1 MRDFNSGDIAGDVNI
16 IDNSNNNQFKL
27 LVHCDNE
34 ELLQEEVHRWG
45 LVKQERNN
53 RFYGVLRVFAFCAV
67 LLLIAAG
74 WYFIMGK
81 MELINSLIGGAGVVV
96 GLINLAQADKPT
108 EFEVR
113 QLNTLKEINTLLRER
128 GVR

>member
-16 IDNSNNNQFKL
+16 IDNSNNSQFKL
-27 LVHCDNE
+27 LIHCDNE
-34 ELLQEEVHRWG
+34 ELLHEEVHRWG
-45 LVKQERNN
+45 LVKQERNK
-53 RFYGVLRVFAFCAV
+53 RLTGVLWVFAFCAV

-74 WYFIMGK
+74 WYFITGK

-96 GLINLAQADKPT
+96 GLINLANADKPT

>member
-1 MRDFNSGDIAGDVNI
+1 MRDFNSGDIVGDVNI

-27 LVHCDNE
+27 LIHCDNQ
-34 ELLQEEVHRWG
+34 ELLQEEAHRWD
-45 LVKQERNN
+45 LVKKERNQ
-53 RFYGVLRVFAFCAV
+53 RLTGVLWVFAFCAV

-74 WYFIMGK
+74 WYFITGK

-96 GLINLAQADKPT
+96 GLMNLANADKPT

-128 GVR
+128 GGR

>member
-1 MRDFNSGDIAGDVNI
+1 MRDFNSGDIIGDVNI

-27 LVHCDNE
+27 LIHCDNE
-34 ELLQEEVHRWG
+34 ELLQEEAHRWN
-45 LVKQERNN
+45 LVKKERNQ
-53 RFYGVLRVFAFCAV
+53 RLTGVLWVFAFCAV

-96 GLINLAQADKPT
+96 GLMNLANADKPT

>member
-1 MRDFNSGDIAGDVNI
+1 M
-16 IDNSNNNQFKL
+16 
-27 LVHCDNE
+27 
-34 ELLQEEVHRWG
+34 
-45 LVKQERNN
+45 
-53 RFYGVLRVFAFCAV
+53 

-74 WYFIMGK
+74 WYFITGK

-96 GLINLAQADKPT
+96 GLMNLANADKPT

-113 QLNTLKEINTLLRER
+113 QLNTLKEINTLLREK

>member
-27 LVHCDNE
+27 LIHCDNE
-34 ELLQEEVHRWG
+34 ELLHEEVHRWG
-45 LVKQERNN
+45 LVKQERNK
-53 RFYGVLRVFAFCAV
+53 RLTGVLWIFAFCAV

-74 WYFIMGK
+74 WYFITGK

-96 GLINLAQADKPT
+96 GLINLANADKPT